1 LDRHDEEERRRV
13 FVVVESSGARTHTQ
27 KTLPVV
33 RYIAETRNLVSLM
46 SPTKHRHFQCG
57 KTSYLPELVVKRKM
71 ITEIIFSC
79 PEVILQ
85 NFKSIREELVLPL
98 GKPYMTAFK
107 TFDADCVGEAP
118 SSFSATVGCSGSS
131 RILLDADA

>member
-98 GKPYMTAFK
+98 GKAIN
-107 TFDADCVGEAP
+107 D
-118 SSFSATVGCSGSS
+118 SFQD
-131 RILLDADA
+131 L